1 MATNYD
7 RIAPHY
13 DSGMR
18 LLDRWIVEELRRA
31 AFGLL
36 PSKASI
42 LELGAGTG
50 LNFQYYDDDAR
61 GVATEPSREMI
72 RLAKAKERPARVSL
86 LQSFA
91 ETLPFVDRSF
101 DAAIATLVFCSV
113 TSPEQALAE
122 LKRVVKPGGIIVLV
136 DHVRPIG
143 LLGYLFDLINV
154 VSVPL
159 FADHFNRRTAVAV
172 QRAGLKVFKLES
184 RFAGVFNLVGCKVPE
199 EMVLSP

>member
-1 MATNYD
+1 MANNYD

-18 LLDRWIVEELRRA
+18 LLDRWIVEDLRRA
-31 AFGLL
+31 AFDLL

-42 LELGAGTG
+42 LEVGAGTG

-91 ETLPFVDRSF
+91 ETLPFEDRSF
-101 DAAIATLVFCSV
+101 EAAVATLVFCSV
-113 TSPEQALAE
+113 ASPEQALAE
-122 LKRVVKPGGIIVLV
+122 LKRVVKPGGMIVLV

-143 LLGYLFDLINV
+143 ILGYLFDLINV

-159 FADHFNRRTAVAV
+159 FDDHFNRRTAVAV
-172 QRAGLKVFKLES
+172 QQAGLEIFKLES
-184 RFAGVFNLVGCKVPE
+184 RFAGVFNLVGCNVPE
-199 EMVLSP
+199 